1 MSAASV
7 TVLPRRTPPTILVV
21 EGDIRIRYRVSDELR
36 AWGFK
41 VLEAGSAPEALTV
54 LDAVPVDLLVLA
66 LDLPGNG
73 SGWDVVRHIRE
84 RPAPTKLIVTS
95 GETDPPDA
103 PEPFVRKPY
112 QAAEVA
118 ALAAHSLNWSRPPQ
132 A

>member
-21 EGDIRIRYRVSDELR
+21 EGDVRIRYRVSDELR

-41 VLEAGSAPEALTV
+41 VLEAGSAAEALTV
-54 LDAVPVDLLVLA
+54 LDAVPVDLLILA
-66 LDLPGNG
+66 LDLPGDG
-73 SGWDVVRHIRE
+73 GGWAVVRHIRE
-84 RPAPTKLIVTS
+84 SQVPTKMILTS
-95 GETDPPDA
+95 GETDV
-103 PEPFVRKPY
+103 PENLQPFVRKPY

-118 ALAAHSLNWSRPPQ
+118 ALAAQSLNWSRPPQ